1 VDARRWTHERDP
13 RLRDLFALS
22 STNDSESAGHKFVIA
37 AKPVYSED
45 FNRRGRTFDGVR
57 GSVSLSIRPA
67 KGCLF
72 SIFIR
77 DLG

>member
-57 GSVSLSIRPA
+57 VDKLSNISA
-67 KGCLF
+67 
-72 SIFIR
+72 
-77 DLG
+77 DEY